1 MYLPWGFGAR
11 NLAKTLTEW
20 VTQQILLYRWKVPK
34 GFRWEAGLVWD
45 FGSAALPG
53 LWGMEMSFLPIAV
66 INRLS

>member
-34 GFRWEAGLVWD
+34 GFSL
-45 FGSAALPG
+45 GSWASLGFWQRSLARTLG
-53 LWGMEMSFLPIAV
+53 DGNEFFTYSCH
-66 INRLS
+66 